1 MPPGGGS
8 LGPRGHLTE
17 EEKANNPQV
26 SRALLL
32 RIGGYLKPYWLQF
45 IFVFI
50 AVVLYL
56 MAIFD
61 MDEPVALIAL
71 VTAIATSEQVVS
83 AQIKCKK
90 IQAAVD
96 INAPDSNEDDCGG
109 ADDGEEVELMMV
121 VPRKKKK
128 KGR

>member
-1 MPPGGGS
+1 MEKKVIEDYVKHDNFIK
-8 LGPRGHLTE
+8 RILT
-17 EEKANNPQV
+17 A
-26 SRALLL
+26 
-32 RIGGYLKPYWLQF
+32 IYIF

>member
-1 MPPGGGS
+1 MNKKALS
-8 LGPRGHLTE
+8 DMEKHDNFIKRILT
-17 EEKANNPQV
+17 A
-26 SRALLL
+26 
-32 RIGGYLKPYWLQF
+32 IYIF
-45 IFVFI
+45 IFIFI

-90 IQAAVD
+90 IQAEVD
-96 INAPDSNEDDCGG
+96 ISAPDSNEDDYGTG
-109 ADDGEEVELMMV
+109 DEEEVELMMV
-121 VPRKKKK
+121 VPRKKKRK